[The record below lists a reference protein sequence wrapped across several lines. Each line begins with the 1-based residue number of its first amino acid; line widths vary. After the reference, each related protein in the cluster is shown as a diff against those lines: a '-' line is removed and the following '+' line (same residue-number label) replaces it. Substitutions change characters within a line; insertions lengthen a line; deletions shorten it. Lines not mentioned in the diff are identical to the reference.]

1 MQTLQRLKI
10 LLLKVVLLL
19 NLVFIAHAI
28 HADNYNYVLQ
38 VLAKD
43 STKKSYVKT
52 YKSADKAE
60 RKQKKAE
67 GKKLLKDSHSRFLI
81 DV

>member
-1 MQTLQRLKI
+1 MRKFKSAFLI
-10 LLLKVVLLL
+10 KVVLLL
-19 NLVFIAHAI
+19 NLVLIAHSVCANTHYPVQELLI
-28 HADNYNYVLQ
+28 
-38 VLAKD
+38 D
-43 STKKSYVKT
+43 SVTISNQKIDKS
-52 YKSADKAE
+52 DGKAE